1 MDAWGSYQSW
11 GDILFTKI
19 TSGYEKT
26 KRYYQNKT
34 KQNKPQKKQIKYKTK
49 QTPYI
54 EAVSFVDWWCHS
66 TYVHLLHTVYAS

>member
-11 GDILFTKI
+11 GNILFTKI

-34 KQNKPQKKQIKYKTK
+34 KQAPEKTNKIQN
-49 QTPYI
+49 
-54 EAVSFVDWWCHS
+54 
-66 TYVHLLHTVYAS
+66 

>member
-19 TSGYEKT
+19 LL
-26 KRYYQNKT
+26 YYTIKT

-66 TYVHLLHTVYAS
+66 TYVHLLHAVYAS